1 GWAGGG
7 CAGWGPRAPAVR
19 RTPGEVAGRGAG
31 EAAARLQEALD
42 AARGALRGGA
52 REVHIVSLES
62 FDEMPVLRT
71 TQGHEEFEEANR
83 EGVHFLPRRGPRRFL
98 GRQGRLAAV
107 ELRRVRSVF
116 DADGRFAPT
125 YDDDDLVTLEA
136 DSCILAIGQRADL
149 GFLSPADGVT
159 LSPAGGIV
167 VDRTTLATSAPGV
180 FAGGDVAF
188 GPRNLIDAVANGK

>member
-62 FDEMPVLRT
+62 FEEMPVLRT
-71 TQGHEEFEEANR
+71 TQGHEEFEEAKR
-83 EGVHFLPRRGPRRFL
+83 EGVKFLPRRGPKRFL
-98 GRQGRLAAV
+98 GDVKLAAV

-116 DADGRFAPT
+116 DDAARFAPQ
-125 YDDDDLVTLEA
+125 YDH
-136 DSCILAIGQRADL
+136 
-149 GFLSPADGVT
+149 P
-159 LSPAGGIV
+159 
-167 VDRTTLATSAPGV
+167 
-180 FAGGDVAF
+180 
-188 GPRNLIDAVANGK
+188 